1 MYLNKVNRGGSK
13 QKRQSKMQSTSTRPN
28 SRGSQTIKV
37 EDGKQAPPTS
47 VNPQATS
54 TMSNNPFKA
63 RGSLGDT
70 QSEFN
75 QTMTGTSKEEY
86 YAKNK
91 AIFDRIHVIPNVF

>member
-1 MYLNKVNRGGSK
+1 
-13 QKRQSKMQSTSTRPN
+13 MQSTSTRPN

-54 TMSNNPFKA
+54 KMSNNPFKA